1 MKNTFTKLL
10 FVAVSSLVLSCGK
23 HDCKNTNPVFDANTP
38 GSKPYKEELT
48 KQLAKAEKN
57 SLKYW
62 VNSYK
67 EIDGQQYM
75 IVDITGN
82 DLCATAQMAISPE
95 DIKLQDFIKAK
106 GQGFN
111 GAELEGLQYGITSD
125 SEGGH
130 FIFKDV
136 IKIID

>member
-10 FVAVSSLVLSCGK
+10 LLAIASIAISCGK
-23 HDCKNTNPVFDANTP
+23 QDCKNNNPVFDANTP

-95 DIKLQDFIKAK
+95 DKKLQDFIKAK